1 MRTSALAAPLL
12 LLAAAAPAAAGPLQD
27 AVGAPEGF
35 TLKAGLR
42 SRSEAIDNQFRPT
55 GPESDALWSLRAN
68 IFAEYDFGAVRI
80 GAQLI
85 DTRAYFG
92 KHNSTGWSTSEVNA
106 LELSQAYVG
115 IDAKAA
121 GGDLAVKAG
130 RYVFSLGSKRLIDG
144 EGARNT
150 VNAFTGAIANW
161 KGKGGDKITAFWSMP
176 HIRLPEDVALIR
188 DNAVEWDLETSDLQ
202 FWGAHLSHPLGK
214 LGSVELYGLGLDERD
229 SDSRQTSNRHLFTP
243 GARAVR
249 APKAGQYDWDVEA
262 AYQFGSIRAT
272 RSAADRRDL
281 AVSAGFIHAEA
292 GRTFEGGWAP
302 RVSVHYDLAT
312 GDKRNTRTYNRFDT
326 LYGSRRSDFGP
337 VSLYGPVS
345 RANLVSAGLRLDVA
359 PSKRLDASLMVREL
373 WLDSRTDAFAST
385 GVRDARGLSGSH
397 AGRQFEGRV
406 RYWIIPEIIRADLG
420 AAWLD
425 KGRFLAEAPNAR
437 NTGDTRY
444 AYLDLIFEF

>member
-12 LLAAAAPAAAGPLQD
+12 LLAAAPAAAGPLQD
-27 AVGAPEGF
+27 AFGGPEGF

-42 SRSEAIDNQFRPT
+42 SRTEAIDNQFRPT

-80 GAQLI
+80 GAQVY

-92 KHNSTGWSTSEVNA
+92 KHNSTGWSTNEVNA
-106 LELSQAYVG
+106 LELSQAYLGV
-115 IDAKAA
+115 DAKAA
-121 GGDLAVKAG
+121 GGDLNLKAG
-130 RYVFSLGSKRLIDG
+130 RYVVAVGSKRLIDG

-161 KGKGGDKITAFWSMP
+161 KGGKGDKIVAFWSMP
-176 HIRLPEDVALIR
+176 HIRLPEDTASIR
-188 DNAVEWDLETSDLQ
+188 DNEVEWDLETSDLQ
-202 FWGAHLSHPLGK
+202 FWGAHLTHPLGK
-214 LGSVELYGLGLDERD
+214 LGSVEFYGFGLDERD
-229 SDSRQTSNRHLFTP
+229 SADRPTLNRHIFTP
-243 GARAVR
+243 GARAFR
-249 APKAGQYDWDVEA
+249 GPKAGQYDWDVEA

-281 AVSAGFIHAEA
+281 AVSAGFVHAEA
-292 GRTFEGGWAP
+292 GRTFEGAWAP

-312 GDKRNTRTYNRFDT
+312 GDRRNPRTYNRFDS
-326 LYGSRRSDFGP
+326 LYGSRRSDFGQ

-359 PSKRLDASLMVREL
+359 PSKRVDASLMVREL
-373 WLDSRTDAFAST
+373 WLDSRFDAFAATS
-385 GVRDARGLSGSH
+385 VRDARGLSGDR
-397 AGRQFEGRV
+397 AGRQIEGRV
-406 RYWIIPEIIRADLG
+406 RYWVVPEIVRADFG
-420 AAWLD
+420 AAYLD
-425 KGRFLAEAPNAR
+425 KGRFLTEAPNAR